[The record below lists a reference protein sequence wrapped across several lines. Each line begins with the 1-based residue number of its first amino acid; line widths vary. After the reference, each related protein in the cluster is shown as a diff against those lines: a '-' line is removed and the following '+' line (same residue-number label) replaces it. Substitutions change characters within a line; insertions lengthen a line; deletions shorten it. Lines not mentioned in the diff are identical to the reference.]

1 MTMTGLILM
10 VLAIGAMDLANRLDN
25 KIDRYLHK

>member
-10 VLAIGAMDLANRLDN
+10 VLAIGAIDLANGLDN

>member
-10 VLAIGAMDLANRLDN
+10 VLAIGAIDIANKLDN
-25 KIDRYLHK
+25 RIDRYLHK